1 MRCPKGMKKKYPV
14 GHKQS
19 KEWLTKEEYN
29 RIINY
34 PHISRKNEIIISLL
48 YSCALR
54 VSELLN
60 IRIED
65 IDINNA
71 TIIIWESK
79 NTKDPAL
86 VPVPITLLKMLN
98 QWISENSLSQKKYL
112 FSSNRSKTIS
122 RSQLSR
128 IIISNGNQAGIEK
141 TISTHTFRRTRAT
154 HLLDAGLPL
163 EQVSRLLR
171 HLVPCLCPPRVLVP
185 HGYGVIFIQHYDLLA
200 NFNQR
205 ITKGN

>member
-1 MRCPKGMKKKYPV
+1 MKK
-14 GHKQS
+14 KQS

-29 RIINY
+29 RIINH
-34 PHISRKNEIIISLL
+34 PHISRKDEIIISLL

-65 IDINNA
+65 INTNNA
-71 TIIIWESK
+71 TITIWDSK
-79 NTKDPAL
+79 TSNDPAL
-86 VPVPITLLKMLN
+86 VPIPATLLKMLN
-98 QWISENSLSQKKYL
+98 QWISENKLSPKKYL

-128 IIISNGNQAGIEK
+128 MIVLTAQQAGIDK
-141 TISTHTFRRTRAT
+141 VISTHCYRRSRAS
-154 HLLDAGLPL
+154 HLLDSGLPL

-171 HLVPCLCPPRVLVP
+171 HKHLSSTMVYL
-185 HGYGVIFIQHYDLLA
+185 
-200 NFNQR
+200 R
-205 ITKGN
+205 ISIKGLQKAINRIDEADSEY

>member
-1 MRCPKGMKKKYPV
+1 MKK
-14 GHKQS
+14 KQS

-34 PHISRKNEIIISLL
+34 PHISRKDEIIITLL

-65 IDINNA
+65 INTDNA
-71 TIIIWESK
+71 TITIWESK
-79 NTKDPAL
+79 NQKDPAL
-86 VPVPITLLKMLN
+86 VPIPATLLKMLN
-98 QWISENSLSQKKYL
+98 QWISENKLSSKKYL

-128 IIISNGNQAGIEK
+128 IIVLTAQQAGIEK
-141 TISTHTFRRTRAT
+141 VISTHSYRRTRAT

-171 HLVPCLCPPRVLVP
+171 HKHITSTMTYL
-185 HGYGVIFIQHYDLLA
+185 
-200 NFNQR
+200 R
-205 ITKGN
+205 ISIKGLQKAINKIDMEELDY